1 METSRHSL
9 PLSGLFGPSA
19 KMEKKKKMQIV
30 QMGLCVI
37 NNSPGGVLK
46 PQSVTRAKNHKV
58 SAQAI
63 ENVWQAAMT
72 WGSTA
77 VQRGLREVADCGL
90 VHLQQTV
97 HPSREEGSRRAPF
110 PGFFHSVV
118 GTEWKKH
125 GNVSFTGCKVSE
137 VLYMLSHRQADG
149 HTHTHMCCA
158 PYVSSCVR

>member
-1 METSRHSL
+1 ME
-9 PLSGLFGPSA
+9 
-19 KMEKKKKMQIV
+19 KKKMQIV
-30 QMGLCVI
+30 QMGLCDI
-37 NNSPGGVLK
+37 NNSPGGVLD

-90 VHLQQTV
+90 VHLQQTI
-97 HPSREEGSRRAPF
+97 HPSWEEGSCGAPF
-110 PGFFHSVV
+110 PGFSTALSAV
-118 GTEWKKH
+118 TYEWKKH
-125 GNVSFTGCKVSE
+125 GNVPFTGCKVSE
-137 VLYMLSHRQADG
+137 VLYMHSHRQADG
-149 HTHTHMCCA
+149 HTHTHTHMYCA